1 MILSVVF
8 WLKTELHWHRTKILY
23 ISYLHKPRTRGHQ
36 ITSGPLVILIPEFL
50 ALEELQSPR
59 NVACQQDLLGD
70 AFVGGRMNLL
80 GHSTNGLV
88 SGKSSFS
95 FYLVTFSVVRMFL
108 EKTN

>member
-8 WLKTELHWHRTKILY
+8 WLKTELHWHQTKTLY
-23 ISYLHKPRTRGHQ
+23 ISYLLKRGQGHQ